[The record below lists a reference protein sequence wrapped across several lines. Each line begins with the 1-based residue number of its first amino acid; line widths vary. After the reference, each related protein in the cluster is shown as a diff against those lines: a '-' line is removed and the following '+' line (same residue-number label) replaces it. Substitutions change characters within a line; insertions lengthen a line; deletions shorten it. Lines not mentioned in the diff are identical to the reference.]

1 MGYALTTGAL
11 MLFEEVA
18 INPECACEE
27 MVLDAL
33 RHRFGWSQGR
43 LVSAIPENWKERVLQ
58 IANTMPD
65 GLRKTRIK
73 DISSRLPLIPRGK
86 ESGKPKGTWLDVV
99 ADLHSRHPFDGIIDP
114 AAPNQ
119 PNWFS
124 PDRMD
129 DYIDESEMRVGH
141 FEVAYQKPGDVVNGL
156 SGFLR
161 VNKRMVL
168 VNAYQWFFQNRQ
180 TTDLFEHIMKAWID
194 HGGRSFRVVRSL
206 RIDNQY
212 WSSECERLGVFLRR
226 LNYKGDFTFIAIQD
240 DAQRL
245 HERYLI
251 GSLCGLELG
260 YGLEIGGK
268 PQTWKLLR
276 QSSYIRVKQA
286 FMDRDIRDAYPEH
299 ETWRFSSR

>member
-1 MGYALTTGAL
+1 

-43 LVSAIPENWKERVLQ
+43 VVSAIPANWKERVLQ

-65 GLRKTRIK
+65 GLKKTRIK
-73 DISSRLPLIPRGK
+73 EISSRLPLIPRGTVGNK
-86 ESGKPKGTWLDVV
+86 SNDAWLEVV
-99 ADLHSRHPFDGIIDP
+99 ADLHGRHPFAGIIDP
-114 AAPNQ
+114 GAPNQ
-119 PNWFS
+119 PNWYS

-129 DYIDESEMRVGH
+129 EYIDQSELRVGH
-141 FEVAYQKPGDVVNGL
+141 FEVAYQKPADVVNGL
-156 SGFLR
+156 SEFLR
-161 VNKRMVL
+161 VNKRLVL
-168 VNAYQWFFQNRQ
+168 VNSYQWFFQNRR
-180 TTDLFEHIMKAWID
+180 TTDLFEQIMKAWID
-194 HGGRSFRVVRSL
+194 QGGLSFRVIRSM
-206 RIDNQY
+206 RKDHQY
-212 WSSECERLGVFLRR
+212 WSAECERLDIYLRR
-226 LNYKGDFTFIAIQD
+226 LRYKGDFTFISVQD

-251 GSLCGLELG
+251 GSICGLELG

-276 QSSYIRVKQA
+276 QSSYVQAKQA
-286 FMDRDIRDAYPEH
+286 YMDRDIRDAYSVY
-299 ETWRFSSR
+299 ETWRFLSR